1 MSEGSALVSEQR
13 FALADELAVEW
24 DGLADRTGAAPFL
37 RPGWFE
43 LWSQSFPSSNPCILT
58 VREEGR
64 LEGVLPLVRR
74 GRAATSMTN
83 DHTPKFDL
91 ISASER
97 AALALAQALFA
108 MPANRFTID
117 YIDAA
122 ATGMRA
128 LRTAARASGYRTAV
142 RDWERP
148 PYVNVEGSWEAYE
161 RGLDGKLRRDLAR
174 RRRRLGELGNVSVEV
189 YDGRERLAQLLEEG
203 FALEP
208 SGWKSARGSAIVSRP
223 ETREFYAGLARWGV
237 EREMLRLSF
246 LRLDARPIAFQFGLE
261 DGGAYFFVKGGYDP
275 AHTRFAPAKLL
286 VQALLQRAF
295 SHGLSRFEF
304 LGPAE
309 SFKLEWTSTCHDLK
323 RFEAFGR
330 TPFALAEWA
339 AVVYGRPAAKRVSRA
354 LRRAK
359 IGPIMERT
367 GSLA

>member
-1 MSEGSALVSEQR
+1 LSEGPVFVSEQR
-13 FALADELAVEW
+13 LALEDELATEW
-24 DGLADRTGAAPFL
+24 DGLADRTRAAPFL

-43 LWSQSFPSSNPCILT
+43 LWSRSFPSSNPCILI
-58 VREEGR
+58 VREQGR

-74 GRAATSMTN
+74 RRAIASMTN
-83 DHTPKFDL
+83 DHTPGFEL
-91 ISASER
+91 IAGSED

-108 MPANRFTID
+108 MHANRVTID
-117 YIDAA
+117 YVEGA
-122 ATGMRA
+122 ATGMRV

-142 RDWERP
+142 RAWERP

-161 RGLDGKLRRDLAR
+161 SGLDGKLRRDLAR
-174 RRRRLGELGNVSVEV
+174 RRRRLGELGSVSVEV
-189 YDGRERLAQLLEEG
+189 HDGAEGLEQLLEEG

-208 SGWKSARGSAIVSRP
+208 SGWKEARGSAIVSRP
-223 ETREFYAGLARWGV
+223 ETREFYTGLARWGV
-237 EREMLRLSF
+237 ERGMLRLSF
-246 LRLDARPIAFQFGLE
+246 LRLDGRPIAFQFGLE

-275 AHTRFAPAKLL
+275 AHTRSAPAKLL
-286 VQALLQRAF
+286 VQALLERAF

-330 TPFALAEWA
+330 TPFATAQWA
-339 AVVYGRPAAKRVSRA
+339 AVVYGRPAATRVSRA

-359 IGPIMERT
+359 ITERT
-367 GSLA
+367 GSSAQD